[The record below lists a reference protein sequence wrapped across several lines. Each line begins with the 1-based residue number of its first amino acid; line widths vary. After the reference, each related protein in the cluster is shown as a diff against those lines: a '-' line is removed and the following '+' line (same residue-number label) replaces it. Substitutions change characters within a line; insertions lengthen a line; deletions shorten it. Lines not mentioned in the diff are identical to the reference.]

1 MNIVLIGVLM
11 MVVFMAAILSKKVSA
26 LTALVVVPVIFGFI
40 AGFGMN
46 TLEYAVNGILSVN
59 STVA

>member
-46 TLEYAVNGILSVN
+46 TLEYAVRV
-59 STVA
+59 

>member
-26 LTALVVVPVIFGFI
+26 LTAWWLF
-40 AGFGMN
+40 
-46 TLEYAVNGILSVN
+46 LSYLDLLQA
-59 STVA
+59 SE